1 MAMILGTIL
10 TIAWLSLHAC
20 NAFFFSTHSI
30 IIRPSSTAPTILQYT
45 TTNNHNRQ
53 RTSSLSS
60 TFSSSQS
67 ANDNVGNKSFHYD
80 QEPRGT
86 SYISQISQRDL
97 WERRQ
102 LRRPKRGNERLV
114 NTMRRDAPNRYVCNC
129 NILWNVPIFLLLCYS
144 YIYEAFSLSWGLFLL
159 LLCK

>member
-1 MAMILGTIL
+1 MAIIGTIL
-10 TIAWLSLHAC
+10 TIAWLSIHAC

-45 TTNNHNRQ
+45 TTNNNHHRQ
-53 RTSSLSS
+53 GSTTSSLLSS
-60 TFSSSQS
+60 TFSSSSQS
-67 ANDNVGNKSFHYD
+67 ANDNVGNTFHYD

-129 NILWNVPIFLLLCYS
+129 NIMECSDFSIVMLFI
-144 YIYEAFSLSWGLFLL
+144 YI
-159 LLCK
+159 

>member
-1 MAMILGTIL
+1 MIETIL

-30 IIRPSSTAPTILQYT
+30 IIRPSSTAATIIQYT
-45 TTNNHNRQ
+45 TTNNQHRQ
-53 RTSSLSS
+53 GSTTTSSLSS

-67 ANDNVGNKSFHYD
+67 ANDNVGKSFHYD

-114 NTMRRDAPNRYVCNC
+114 NTKRRDAPNRYVCC
-129 NILWNVPIFLLLCYS
+129 NINVFASSVFWERLMIM
-144 YIYEAFSLSWGLFLL
+144 G
-159 LLCK
+159 